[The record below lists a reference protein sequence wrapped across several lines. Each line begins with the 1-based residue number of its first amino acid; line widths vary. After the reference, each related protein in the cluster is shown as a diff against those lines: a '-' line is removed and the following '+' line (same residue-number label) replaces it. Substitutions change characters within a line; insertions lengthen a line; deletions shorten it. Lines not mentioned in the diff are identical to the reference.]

1 MTSRWLTCSS
11 LAVVLVLPLAAASVT
26 GRIELRDS
34 QDRAV
39 QKKRDY
45 SGVVVWLEPLN
56 RTVAP
61 RALSRPAR
69 MDQKD
74 KTFVPHI
81 LAIPTGAN
89 VEFPNSDPIFHNAF
103 SNYDGQVFDIGL
115 YPPGTSRTVR
125 FSRPG
130 VVRVFCNIHAAMSA
144 VIVVLSTPYYAT
156 TAAGGTFDLG
166 DVPAGEYQLR
176 LFHERALPATL
187 EALERRVTIGLEP
200 VALAPMTVSEGG
212 YLAIPHQNKFGKH
225 YPPAPDE
232 GGLYPATKK

>member
-11 LAVVLVLPLAAASVT
+11 LIAALAAPLAAGVVAGKV
-26 GRIELRDS
+26 ELRDS
-34 QDRAV
+34 RDSTVR
-39 QKKRDY
+39 KKQDY
-45 SGVVVWLEPLN
+45 SGVVVWLEPVD
-56 RTVAP
+56 RAAVP
-61 RALSRPAR
+61 RVLPRPAR

-74 KTFVPHI
+74 KTFVPHV
-81 LAIPTGAN
+81 LAVPTGAN

-125 FSRPG
+125 FTRPG

-144 VIVVLSTPYYAT
+144 VIVVLSTPYYT
-156 TAAGGTFDLG
+156 TTGANGAFDLG
-166 DVPAGEYQLR
+166 NVPPGEYKLR

-187 EALERRVTIGLEP
+187 ETLERRISVGADAVT
-200 VALAPMTVSEGG
+200 LAPITISEGG